1 MNDDDAQLKIGIV
14 GLGTHGTNHAEILA
28 GLGHEVV
35 GVDADPQTRRE
46 FQRQYDATT
55 YESLDDLFETEIGAV
70 AITTP
75 NKFHEPTALKAFDA
89 GLDVF
94 MEKPLA
100 HTLESAERIAAAAEE
115 SGRICM
121 VGFHHRFRNVC
132 NVARQ
137 YVENGYLGDIRHIDA
152 KYIRRRGIP
161 GRGTWYTSREIAGG
175 GVLIDVGVHALDF
188 LLTLYDWPSLEDV
201 IATTRSDFGHR
212 SDYKYIHMWGDDGE
226 ARMYDVEDSANVFC
240 DFGDGRTA
248 HVEVAWAANAKQMHA
263 YDVRGTEA
271 GASLNITNPR
281 GAFEGSGPERNKLEL
296 YEVREA
302 GTSHYVNSEIGV
314 MFNDPTRTQLET
326 FVDAVRAGERPDQ
339 CNVHQALAVQRT
351 VEQIYDAANGV

>member
-1 MNDDDAQLKIGIV
+1 MNDDAQLKIGIV
-14 GLGTHGTNHAEILA
+14 GLGTHGANHAEILA
-28 GLGHEVV
+28 SLGHEVV

-46 FQRQYDATT
+46 FQRQYEATT
-55 YESLDDLFETEIGAV
+55 FESLDDLFETEIEAV

-100 HTLESAERIAAAAEE
+100 HTLESAERIAEAAEE
-115 SGRICM
+115 TGNICM

-132 NVARQ
+132 NVVKH
-137 YVENGYLGDIRHIDA
+137 YVDSGYFGEVRHIDA

-175 GVLIDVGVHALDF
+175 GVLIDVGVHALDM
-188 LLTLYDWPSLEDV
+188 LLNLYDWPSLEEV
-201 IATTRSDFGHR
+201 IGTTRSDFGHR
-212 SDYKYIHMWGDDGE
+212 SDYKYIEMWGEDGE
-226 ARMYDVEDSANVFC
+226 AKMYDVEDSANVFC

-248 HVEVAWAANAKQMHA
+248 HVEVAWAANAEQVHA
-263 YDVRGTEA
+263 YDIRGTEA
-271 GASLNITNPR
+271 GARLNVTNPQPV
-281 GAFEGSGPERNKLEL
+281 FEGVGEERNKVEL
-296 YEVREA
+296 YEVREGGA
-302 GTSHYVNSEIGV
+302 SHYVNSELGV

-326 FVDAVRAGERPDQ
+326 FLDAVVSGERPDQ
-339 CNVHQALAVQRT
+339 CNAHQALEVQRT
-351 VEQIYDAANGV
+351 LHRIYEAADSI